1 MRAIFARNVY
11 VAFTKPSHSCCQLRR
26 SCAWFFRMEFADVDC
41 GSWWKI
47 LADGFDFFFFSNS
60 IHKTGPSNFLQ
71 LQSLHHIA
79 HFIGLLTA
87 YKIRVMPLVDF
98 SGAAWPVSWPSAAMP
113 CSAAES
119 TGPRQ
124 QVWEA
129 WGHPAGRRRPQ
140 SSRRAR
146 RHLAGNGGQQRGAWR
161 TSEASRAIQTVHRA
175 AEARWCSQQLRQR
188 QCDRGHVNL

>member
-1 MRAIFARNVY
+1 MRGFSAWNLQTWIVVPGGKFLRMASIF
-11 VAFTKPSHSCCQLRR
+11 
-26 SCAWFFRMEFADVDC
+26 
-41 GSWWKI
+41 
-47 LADGFDFFFFSNS
+47 FFFFSKS

-98 SGAAWPVSWPSAAMP
+98 SGVAWPVSWPSAAMP

-140 SSRRAR
+140 SSRRVR

-161 TSEASRAIQTVHRA
+161 TSEVSRAIQTVHRQQRLA
-175 AEARWCSQQLRQR
+175 GARNSFG
-188 QCDRGHVNL
+188 RGSATGVT

>member
-47 LADGFDFFFFSNS
+47 LADGFDFFFIFYSQNRS
-60 IHKTGPSNFLQ
+60 FEFLATPK
-71 LQSLHHIA
+71 SSSA

-146 RHLAGNGGQQRGAWR
+146 RHLAGNGGQQRG
-161 TSEASRAIQTVHRA
+161 ELGGPVKPA
-175 AEARWCSQQLRQR
+175 ARFRRCT
-188 QCDRGHVNL
+188 G